1 MEIAPVITALVG
13 TGFGSLTTTLVA
25 VAVQRATRSRERDH
39 KLWERQVAVIEES
52 LKHER
57 ALASKRTEVM
67 RGPDPEIDIFLA
79 LKSVFDE
86 ADVAK
91 IMANLELYG
100 SSAMKTAHQAA
111 FEAWRDWLVEFVQ
124 WQRWNKRTGP
134 GHEEE
139 ERAEAVRETT
149 KRWPNVEKLSAKA
162 DEAYDELVKVM
173 RATAIFEPVV
183 SRVTRGSNRELPR

>member
-1 MEIAPVITALVG
+1 MQIAPVITTLIGA
-13 TGFGSLTTTLVA
+13 GFGSLSTTIVA
-25 VAVQRATRSRERDH
+25 VVVQRVTRQREREH

-52 LKHER
+52 LKYER
-57 ALASKRTEVM
+57 PVAQARRDAMRSPDSDVM
-67 RGPDPEIDIFLA
+67 DSMAKAVDG
-79 LKSVFDE
+79 

-91 IMANLELYG
+91 IQANLELYG
-100 SSAMKTAHQAA
+100 SLTMKDAHQAA
-111 FEAWRDWLVEFVQ
+111 FETFRDWFVEFIQ
-124 WQRWNKRTGP
+124 WQHWNKRTGP
-134 GHEEE
+134 GHEEQ

-183 SRVTRGSNRELPR
+183 SRVTRGANQELPR